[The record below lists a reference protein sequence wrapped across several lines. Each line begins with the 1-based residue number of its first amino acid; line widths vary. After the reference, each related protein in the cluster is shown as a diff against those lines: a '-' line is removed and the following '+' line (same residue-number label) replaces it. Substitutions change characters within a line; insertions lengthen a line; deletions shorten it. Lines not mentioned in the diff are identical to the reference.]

1 MILHKEAKL
10 YGLIIKMYIFLLPLT
25 STDIRKWIRN
35 MLKSAERKL
44 LAITTI
50 SRQTKHERIEQ
61 NPIENFDVTDQ
72 LYFLEYR

>member
-35 MLKSAERKL
+35 MLKSAKRKL